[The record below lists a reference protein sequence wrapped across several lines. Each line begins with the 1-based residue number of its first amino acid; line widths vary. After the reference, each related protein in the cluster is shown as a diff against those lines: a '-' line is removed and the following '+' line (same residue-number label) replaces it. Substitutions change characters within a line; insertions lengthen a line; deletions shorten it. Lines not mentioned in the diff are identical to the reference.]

1 MDADLAE
8 GKTEASSFAIR
19 PFGKYF
25 LVQKLAEG
33 GMAEIF
39 LAKQTGVQGFERNV
53 VIKRMLSHLSRQ
65 PEFVDMFLD
74 EARLASRLPAPPKP
88 PLYRARPAHGPF

>member
-1 MDADLAE
+1 MSVPSDPAE
-8 GKTEASSFAIR
+8 GPTETQTLGLR
-19 PFGKYF
+19 PYGKYV

-74 EARLASRLPAPPKP
+74 EARLAARLVHPNIIPIYDLGEAE
-88 PLYRARPAHGPF
+88 G